1 MAIGLGVVL
10 LVVGLVLVLDAVTV
24 DLSFVNDHTLGWI
37 LVAAGALAIV
47 LSLIVNAQRTQR
59 TTVVE
64 DRPTGE
70 RRRLR

>member
-64 DRPTGE
+64 DRATDE